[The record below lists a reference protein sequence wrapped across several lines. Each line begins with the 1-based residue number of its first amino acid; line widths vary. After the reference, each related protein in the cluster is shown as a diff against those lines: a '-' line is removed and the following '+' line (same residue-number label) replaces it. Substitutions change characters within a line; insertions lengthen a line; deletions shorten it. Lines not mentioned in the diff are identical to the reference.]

1 MNLVNSD
8 KIASV
13 LKRLIKLMMKTT
25 LIMLMIAILALVV
38 PRLVTG
44 FYSRQKIFT
53 EENIQTHR
61 AAIVFG
67 AGLWRDGSPTPIL
80 RDRVK
85 TAARLFMDGKIE
97 KILMSGDNSMVGYN
111 EPVAMRDFALS
122 LGVPEDAIVL
132 DYAGRRTYDTC
143 YRAKAIFGLTQ
154 AILVTQP
161 FHLPRAI
168 YICNQLGM
176 TALGVPANNQVF
188 RKSSL
193 IYWNIRESLATIA
206 ALWDVHIGHP
216 VPVLGDYEPIF
227 P

>member
-1 MNLVNSD
+1 
-8 KIASV
+8 
-13 LKRLIKLMMKTT
+13 MMKTI
-25 LIMLMIAILALVV
+25 LILSLIVILSLVL

-44 FYSRQKIFT
+44 FYSRQRIFS
-53 EENIQTHR
+53 ESDIPPNR

-67 AGLWRDGSPTPIL
+67 AGLWRDGSPTPVL
-80 RDRVK
+80 RDRVI
-85 TAARLFMDGKIE
+85 TAANLFMDGKIE
-97 KILMSGDNSMVGYN
+97 KILMSGDNSVFEYN
-111 EPVAMRDFALS
+111 EPLAMRDFALS

-143 YRAKAIFGLTQ
+143 YRAKVIFGLSE
-154 AILVTQP
+154 AILVTQS
-161 FHLPRAI
+161 FHLTRAI
-168 YICNQLGM
+168 YICNQLGV
-176 TALGVPANNQVF
+176 ASSGVPAKNQVF
-188 RKSSL
+188 RRSSL

>member
-1 MNLVNSD
+1 
-8 KIASV
+8 
-13 LKRLIKLMMKTT
+13 
-25 LIMLMIAILALVV
+25 MIAILALVV
-38 PRLVTG
+38 PRLITG
-44 FYSRQKIFT
+44 FYSRQRIFT
-53 EENIQTHR
+53 EENIQAHR

-97 KILMSGDNSMVGYN
+97 KILMSGDNSVAGYN
-111 EPVAMRDFALS
+111 EPLAMQEFALS

-206 ALWDVHIGHP
+206 ALWDVYIGHP